1 MIRING
7 AEGEGGGQILRSS
20 LALSMCTGQPVTLEN
35 IRAGR
40 RKPGL
45 MRQHLCC
52 VQAAAQV
59 CGAEVAGAEVSGQ
72 TLTFKP
78 GKVIAGDY
86 SFAVGTAGSA
96 MLVLQTVLPAL
107 LLADASSTVLLEGG
121 THNAM
126 APTFHYVS
134 EVFLPALARLGC
146 RCSCE
151 IERWGFFPAGGGR
164 VRVCIEPVGDGWK
177 KLDMSVPG
185 RFLGASVLCA
195 AAKIPWEIAED
206 ESLSI
211 VNAARFEVRERRA
224 ITVESTGPGNVA
236 MLRLDYEGGSAM
248 FTGFGE
254 LGVSRKKVAAGVY
267 RPANGFFKSGAAV
280 DEHLADQ
287 ILLPMALAGGGRF
300 VTVEPTSHTMTNIS
314 VIRRFI
320 DVDFRLS
327 EQADKN
333 WLVTSE

>member
-7 AEGEGGGQILRSS
+7 AEGEGGGQILRTS
-20 LALSMCTGQPVTLEN
+20 LALSMCTGQPVMLEN

-52 VQAAAQV
+52 VHAAAQICDARV
-59 CGAEVAGAEVSGQ
+59 TGAEVSGQ
-72 TLTFKP
+72 NLSFEP
-78 GKVIAGDY
+78 GKVKPGSY

-107 LLADASSTVLLEGG
+107 LLADAPSQVLLEGG

-126 APTFHYVS
+126 SPTYHYIS

-146 RCSCE
+146 KFRCE

-164 VRVCIEPVGDGWK
+164 VRVDIEPVNGAWK
-177 KLDMSVPG
+177 KLDMTLPG
-185 RFLGASVLCA
+185 RFVKASVLCA
-195 AAKIPWEIAED
+195 ASKIPWEIADD
-206 ESLSI
+206 ESSAI
-211 VNAARFEVRERRA
+211 VNACRFEISERRA
-224 ITVESTGPGNVA
+224 ITVESPGPGNVA
-236 MLRLDYEGGSAM
+236 MIRLDYENSSAM

-254 LGVSRKKVAAGVY
+254 LGVSRKKVASDVFRA
-267 RPANGFFKSGAAV
+267 ANHFFKSGAAA

-287 ILLPMALAGGGRF
+287 ILLPMALAGGGSF
-300 VTVEPTSHTMTNIS
+300 TTTVATEHTKTNIS
-314 VIRRFI
+314 VIRHFLE
-320 DVDFRLS
+320 VDFRLS
-327 EQADKN
+327 EQTDKN
-333 WLVTSE
+333 WLITSD